1 MKETF
6 SLMYLG
12 LFSIGRNF
20 QTGKSPSGKGVG
32 IKVKYKAVIIDDEI
46 WTRKVIRSLG
56 EWETYGIEIAG
67 EASDGEYGLELIR
80 QVNPDII
87 LTDVCMPHMNGLEQI
102 KQLREENSS
111 VQVIFISGYDDYSYV
126 RNAMKLGA
134 VDYLLKPVKPEEL
147 NNQLM
152 NCTQRL
158 QTLEN
163 AEKEKDFSMSFLKE
177 EWAGGYYQ
185 LRDSLAESISSGN
198 QEVLNLKL
206 EEISLFLQE
215 KMGDMPDKGSM
226 ISIYYMLLNLLQRFI
241 LSRGYGMEDIFEG
254 RNTTFVFEEGCTPKE
269 MISFISG
276 LYLHGVEK
284 IQERMKGRT
293 RLDTAKVQKYLQ
305 ENYKEGI
312 TLEGTAEEFF
322 VSKEYLSKAFK
333 AETGKGFQEYLTGL
347 RMEKAK
353 ELILNYKVPIKDAG
367 EMVGYVDQSHFYK
380 TFKKYFGM
388 TPGEMKPV

>member
-1 MKETF
+1 M
-6 SLMYLG
+6 
-12 LFSIGRNF
+12 
-20 QTGKSPSGKGVG
+20 
-32 IKVKYKAVIIDDEI
+32 KYKAVIIDDEI

-80 QVNPDII
+80 QVKPDII

-102 KQLREENSS
+102 EQLRRENQL

-158 QTLEN
+158 KTLER
-163 AEKEKDFSMSFLKE
+163 EGKREDFSMSFLKE

-185 LRDSLAESISSGN
+185 LRDSLAEVVSSGN
-198 QEVLNLKL
+198 QELLELKL
-206 EEISLFLQE
+206 EEISSFLQD
-215 KMGDMPDKGSM
+215 KMGNAPDKGSM

-241 LSRGYGMEDIFEG
+241 LSRGFGMEDIFKEK
-254 RNTTFVFEEGCTPKE
+254 NTTFVFEEGCMPKE
-269 MISFISG
+269 MIHFISG
-276 LYLHGVEK
+276 LYLHAALK
-284 IQERMKGRT
+284 IQERMKGRN

-305 ENYKEGI
+305 VNFKEGI
-312 TLEGTAEEFF
+312 TLEGTAQEFF

-333 AETGKGFQEYLTGL
+333 AEIGKGFQEYLTGL

-353 ELILNYKVPIKDAG
+353 DLIMNYKVPIKDVG

>member
-1 MKETF
+1 M
-6 SLMYLG
+6 
-12 LFSIGRNF
+12 
-20 QTGKSPSGKGVG
+20 
-32 IKVKYKAVIIDDEI
+32 KYKAVIIDDEV

-80 QVNPDII
+80 QVKPDII

-102 KQLREENSS
+102 EQLRKENQS

-158 QTLEN
+158 QTLES
-163 AEKEKDFSMSFLKE
+163 AGKGEDLSMSFLKE
-177 EWAGGYYQ
+177 EWAGSYYQ
-185 LRDSLAESISSGN
+185 LRDSLAEAVSSGN
-198 QEVLNLKL
+198 QEILKLKL
-206 EEISLFLQE
+206 EEMGSFLQE
-215 KMGDMPDKGSM
+215 KMGNKPDKGSM

-241 LSRGYGMEDIFEG
+241 LSRGFGMEDVFKEK
-254 RNTTFVFEEGCTPKE
+254 NTTFVFEEGCTPKE
-269 MISFISG
+269 MIYFISG
-276 LYLHGVEK
+276 LYLHAALK
-284 IQERMKGRT
+284 IQQRMKGRN
-293 RLDTAKVQKYLQ
+293 RLDTSKVEKYLQ
-305 ENYKEGI
+305 ENFKKGI

-322 VSKEYLSKAFK
+322 VSKEYQSKAFK
-333 AETGKGFQEYLTGL
+333 AEVGKGFQEYLTGL

-353 ELILNYKVPIKDAG
+353 ELILNYRVPIKDVG
-367 EMVGYVDQSHFYK
+367 EMVGYMDQSHFYK

>member
-1 MKETF
+1 M
-6 SLMYLG
+6 
-12 LFSIGRNF
+12 
-20 QTGKSPSGKGVG
+20 
-32 IKVKYKAVIIDDEI
+32 KYKAVIIDDEI

-80 QVNPDII
+80 QVKPDII

-102 KQLREENSS
+102 EQLCRENQS

-158 QTLEN
+158 KTLER
-163 AEKEKDFSMSFLKE
+163 EGKREDFSMSFLKE

-185 LRDSLAESISSGN
+185 LRDSLAEVVSSGN
-198 QEVLNLKL
+198 QELLELKL
-206 EEISLFLQE
+206 EEIGSFLQD
-215 KMGDMPDKGSM
+215 KMGNAPDKGSM

-241 LSRGYGMEDIFEG
+241 LSRGFGMEDIFKEK
-254 RNTTFVFEEGCTPKE
+254 NTTFVFEEGCMPKE
-269 MISFISG
+269 MIHFISG
-276 LYLHGVEK
+276 LYLHVALK
-284 IQERMKGRT
+284 IQERMKGRN
-293 RLDTAKVQKYLQ
+293 RLDIAKVQKYLQ
-305 ENYKEGI
+305 ENFKEGI
-312 TLEGTAEEFF
+312 TLEGTAQEFF

-333 AETGKGFQEYLTGL
+333 AEIGKGFQEYLTGL

-353 ELILNYKVPIKDAG
+353 DLIMNYKVPIKDVG